1 MIRTSYT
8 YDFDDA
14 ESDFSCSND
23 DLNRIWDFCKYSI
36 KATSTFGMFID
47 GDRERFPYE
56 ADSFINQLGWFGSST
71 RFKIARDTIERFL
84 FFYPTWLTEYN
95 LVLPMLVQDYI
106 LYSGDT
112 DCLKEWYEPLKKIL
126 HPEMEDTDG
135 LLRATDN
142 VKDIIDWP
150 EVERDNYEM
159 GKVNFV
165 PNAFFYGALLTM
177 AQLGNDEFFRKKAE
191 KFMKED

>member
-1 MIRTSYT
+1 
-8 YDFDDA
+8 
-14 ESDFSCSND
+14 
-23 DLNRIWDFCKYSI
+23 
-36 KATSTFGMFID
+36 
-47 GDRERFPYE
+47 
-56 ADSFINQLGWFGSST
+56 
-71 RFKIARDTIERFL
+71 
-84 FFYPTWLTEYN
+84 
-95 LVLPMLVQDYI
+95 MLVQDYI

-191 KFMKED
+191 NVRSVLRRTMMKNGMFTDHPDSNHTSLHTAMYAI